1 MKFKIAGPSAKKYFE
16 KLLPNQKFGSYWIR
30 NKKNF
35 IVKIYELMNQLSSFE
50 KSYKKLKLN
59 HPKDIKPE
67 LMSTAPSVLS
77 FLQYLIREKKAK
89 KVLEIGTFLGV
100 SAMFFAKEVGKK
112 GSVVTIEKGE
122 QFSKISRSN
131 FIKNKINNIKL
142 INDDALS
149 ALKKIKLNKFDFIF
163 VDGSKINYLKIFKIL
178 EKKINHECTICFD
191 DALYHGDIFN
201 KNIRTEHGA
210 GVKKLQNYLKKDK
223 NWNKILVPI
232 SNGILLIN
240 KKSKN

>member
-1 MKFKIAGPSAKKYFE
+1 MKFKIAGPSARKYFE

-30 NKKNF
+30 DKKNF
-35 IVKIYELMNQLSSFE
+35 IINIYALMNQLSSFE

-59 HPKDIKPE
+59 YPKDIKPE

-77 FLQYLIREKKAK
+77 FLQYLISEKKAK
-89 KVLEIGTFLGV
+89 KILEIGTFLGV

-122 QFSKISRSN
+122 QFSKISKSN
-131 FIKNKINNIKL
+131 FILNKIKNIKL
-142 INDDALS
+142 INDDALN

-163 VDGSKINYLKIFKIL
+163 VDGSKINYLQILKIL
-178 EKKINHECTICFD
+178 EKKVNNRCTICFD

-201 KNIRTEHGA
+201 KNTITHHGE

-223 NWNKILVPI
+223 KWNKILVPI
-232 SNGILLIN
+232 SNGILLLN

>member
-1 MKFKIAGPSAKKYFE
+1 MIFKIAGPSAKKYFE
-16 KLLPNQKFGSYWIR
+16 KLLPNQKFGSYWVR
-30 NKKNF
+30 DKNSF
-35 IVKIYELMNQLSSFE
+35 TLKVYRLMNQLSGFE
-50 KSYKKLKLN
+50 KSYNKIKLN

-77 FLQYLIREKKAK
+77 FLQYIIREKKAK
-89 KVLEIGTFLGV
+89 KILEIGTFLGV
-100 SAMFFAKEVGKK
+100 SAMFFARAVGKK

-122 QFSKISRSN
+122 QFSKISKSN

-142 INDDALS
+142 INEDALS
-149 ALKKIKLNKFDFIF
+149 ALNKIQLDKFNFIF

-178 EKKINHECTICFD
+178 EKKVNNECTICFD

-201 KNIRTEHGA
+201 KKTRTQHGA
-210 GVKKLQNYLKKDK
+210 GVKKLQNYLKNDIK
-223 NWNKILVPI
+223 WNKTLVPI

-240 KKSKN
+240 KKIKS